1 MKKEDFEHIFKSQN
15 AEQDNGEFWWLD
27 NIDCKFNNAYN
38 NLIKFVNII
47 NNILEGNDE
56 TLKKA
61 LKISVANDYDLFD
74 YSNNIF
80 DKHKYDLEVGE
91 SSIETLFYNAF
102 EYVREFDRKNREDY
116 FLIPQ
121 KEVEVDNKLYRVDFM
136 LINYLNDKETKI
148 VIECDGY
155 EYHSSK
161 EQIIKDNQRQRDLEN
176 AGYIVIRFLGTEIFN
191 NPISCVYEVYK
202 RANLLENNEQSN

>member
-1 MKKEDFEHIFKSQN
+1 MKKQDFEHIMKSQ
-15 AEQDNGEFWWLD
+15 EGIQDNGEFWWLD
-27 NIDCKFNNAYN
+27 NIECKFNNAYD
-38 NLIKFVNII
+38 NLIEFVNIV

-56 TLKKA
+56 TLKKT
-61 LKISVANDYDLFD
+61 LKISIANDYDLFD
-74 YSNNIF
+74 YSNSIF
-80 DKHKYDLEVGE
+80 EKHKYDLDVGE

-102 EYVREFDRKNREDY
+102 EYVRAIDRKNREDY

-121 KEVEVDNKLYRVDFM
+121 KEIEIDNKLYRVDFM
-136 LINYLNDKETKI
+136 FINYLNDKKI

-161 EQIIKDNQRQRDLEN
+161 EQIVKDNQRQRDLEN

-191 NPISCVYEVYK
+191 NPINCVYDVYK
-202 RANLLENNEQSN
+202 RANLFDIGESNE

>member
-1 MKKEDFEHIFKSQN
+1 MKKQDFEHIIKSQN

-27 NIDCKFNNAYN
+27 NVEYRFDNAYEKMV
-38 NLIKFVNII
+38 KFINKI
-47 NNILEGNDE
+47 NNILQSDDK

-61 LKISVANDYDLFD
+61 LKFSIANDYELFD
-74 YSNNIF
+74 FSNSIF
-80 DKHKYDLEVGE
+80 DKHDYNLSFGE

-102 EYVREFDRKNREDY
+102 QYIRNFDKKNREEY
-116 FLIPQ
+116 ILFPQ
-121 KEVEVDNKLYRVDFM
+121 QEIEIDNKLYRVDFM
-136 LINYLNDKETKI
+136 LINYLNDKKI

-161 EQIIKDNQRQRDLEN
+161 EQIVKDNQRQRDLEN

-191 NPISCVYEVYK
+191 NPINCVYDVYK
-202 RANLLENNEQSN
+202 RANLFDMGESNE